1 MQAAV
6 VELKRWDMVE
16 PDHEAIE
23 AFPTTVIDMVEQH
36 RPSRM
41 PFFRRVKTLPLAMA
55 GDPEFLGDVHLVYQA
70 AMHATRAAVYYLPH
84 LDSPGLRK
92 RKLQIFV
99 DDDGLPGGDTHHYQ
113 LSRAFR
119 NIGAKIKVSDEEFG
133 SHEELCEHLDT
144 DTAHFVRLAK
154 KLYAR
159 SLGPWCAVEVMSVD
173 WMRAL
178 AEAFAVHFPQFAH
191 ESYFED
197 CFSHQVE
204 ERHAQESLE
213 VTQMVLRQRPE
224 LLNETLR
231 DAKMMAEALDG
242 VWSNLDRIVQA
253 ARRRVSTPERRCIG
267 GPE

>member
-1 MQAAV
+1 MAMQAAV
-6 VELKRWDMVE
+6 GYKEWQMVE
-16 PDHEAIE
+16 PDREAIE
-23 AFPTTVIDMVEQH
+23 AFPTTVIAMVEQH

-41 PFFRRVKTLPLAMA
+41 PFFGRVQALPLAIA
-55 GDPEFLGDVHLVYQA
+55 GDPDFLGDVHLVYQA
-70 AMHATRAAVYYLPH
+70 AMHATRAAVYFLPH
-84 LDSPGLRK
+84 LDNPALRK

-99 DDDGLPGGDTHHYQ
+99 DDDGLTGGDTHHYQ
-113 LSRAFR
+113 LTRAFR
-119 NIGAKIKVSDEEFG
+119 NIGAKIKLSDEQFG
-133 SHEELCEHLDT
+133 GHEDLCEHLDAE
-144 DTAHFVRLAK
+144 TAHFVRLAK

-178 AEAFAVHFPQFAH
+178 AESFGVHFPQFAH

-197 CFSHQVE
+197 CFSQHVE

-213 VTQMVLRQRPE
+213 VTQMVMRERPE
-224 LLNETLR
+224 LLAETLR

-253 ARRRVSTPERRCIG
+253 ARRRARRF
-267 GPE
+267 